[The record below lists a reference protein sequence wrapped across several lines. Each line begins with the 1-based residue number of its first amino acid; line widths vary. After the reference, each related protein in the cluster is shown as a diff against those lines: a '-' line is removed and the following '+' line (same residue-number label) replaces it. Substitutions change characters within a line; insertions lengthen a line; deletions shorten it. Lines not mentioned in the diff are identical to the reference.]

1 MSKNKKGIIIMI
13 CNIVIMISNFVINKI
28 DTIDDVSYETNTEKA
43 VYYVWRFCKRFDP
56 DFFRSYYA
64 A

>member
-28 DTIDDVSYETNTEKA
+28 DTIDDVSHETNTEKA
-43 VYYVWRFCKRFDP
+43 VYYV
-56 DFFRSYYA
+56 
-64 A
+64 